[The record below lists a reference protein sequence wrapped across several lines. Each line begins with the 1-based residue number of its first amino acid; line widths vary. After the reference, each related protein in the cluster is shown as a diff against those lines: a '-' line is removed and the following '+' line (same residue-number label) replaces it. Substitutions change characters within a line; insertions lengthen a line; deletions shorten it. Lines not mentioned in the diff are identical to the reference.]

1 MVWVAAGGTL
11 VGGVRL
17 ADGVRSEAVAAT
29 AALRERGVSA
39 AIVSGDAQATCASV
53 ATALAIED
61 VFADVLPH
69 EKESVVRALA
79 EKGPVAF
86 VGDGINDAAALGAA
100 DLAVAVGGGSDV
112 AILSADVV
120 LTGMG
125 RLSGEHAADGE
136 PDSPLAALPALLDI
150 AAATRRVIAENLW
163 WAFTYNIVAIPLAA
177 TGHLSPV
184 AAAAAMAGSSL
195 AVVANS
201 WRLQFAGGKPIHG

>member
-1 MVWVAAGGTL
+1 M
-11 VGGVRL
+11 
-17 ADGVRSEAVAAT
+17 
-29 AALRERGVSA
+29 
-39 AIVSGDAQATCASV
+39 
-53 ATALAIED
+53 
-61 VFADVLPH
+61 
-69 EKESVVRALA
+69 
-79 EKGPVAF
+79 
-86 VGDGINDAAALGAA
+86 
-100 DLAVAVGGGSDV
+100 AVGGGSDV

-120 LTGMG
+120 LTGAG
-125 RLSGEHAADGE
+125 GLSGEHAAEGE
-136 PDSPLAALPALLDI
+136 PDSPLAALPALIDI